1 MIAATPGM
9 PAGPCAG
16 PCAWGAPSPGRPPA
30 AAAVGRRGGAVVPP
44 LAPPRHRAAARAFG
58 GERDHDRL
66 DPRQRAHRG
75 LGALAHALP
84 LLNVRGIDGDRE
96 EHLAVGDEDVGKLP
110 GGGERRAVGAWHG
123 GKRGQN
129 LILERCHVRLLRG
142 IARAKSGLDCADL
155 SLAASRWCHT

>member
-30 AAAVGRRGGAVVPP
+30 AAAGGRRGGAVVPP
-44 LAPPRHRAAARAFG
+44 LGPPAAPPPAAFG

-84 LLNVRGIDGDRE
+84 LLHVRGIDGEGE

-110 GGGERRAVGAWHG
+110 GRGERRAVGAWHG
-123 GKRGQN
+123 GERGQN
-129 LILERCHVRLLRG
+129 LVLER
-142 IARAKSGLDCADL
+142 
-155 SLAASRWCHT
+155 